1 MGYGET
7 DVWRVI
13 TRYFPPETFAPN
25 VISDC
30 TQNPINPNR
39 VNLTNHQTTDI
50 IHQMTYILD
59 IRARRQVTIPGD
71 LLKTWNLREGDGLIL
86 EIKNGQAKLSP
97 KRQSAKALLEEISL
111 AFSSSGISESELQK
125 AVADGRRLTVKTM
138 KWV

>member
-1 MGYGET
+1 
-7 DVWRVI
+7 
-13 TRYFPPETFAPN
+13 
-25 VISDC
+25 
-30 TQNPINPNR
+30 
-39 VNLTNHQTTDI
+39 
-50 IHQMTYILD
+50 MTYILD

-71 LLKTWNLREGDGLIL
+71 LLKTWNLQEGDGLIL